1 MSYLLLSFYLQQA
14 RKKMVRFARSTIHGW
29 GLFALENIP
38 ADEMVIE
45 YVGEVIRS
53 LVADERERRYESMGI
68 GSSYLFRLDSESVI
82 DATKRGGVARFINH
96 CCDVSGGGG
105 RVGMR
110 LREFYEEEGYT
121 APISMLYVLYMY
133 LCVCVGGWVVCVGG
147 EWMWC
152 GCMWVVSGCGG
163 W

>member
-1 MSYLLLSFYLQQA
+1 
-14 RKKMVRFARSTIHGW
+14 MVRFARSTIHGW

-96 CCDVSGGGG
+96 CCDVSGRWGGADWG
-105 RVGMR
+105 DSRR
-110 LREFYEEEGYT
+110 PHKR
-121 APISMLYVLYMY
+121 
-133 LCVCVGGWVVCVGG
+133 
-147 EWMWC
+147 
-152 GCMWVVSGCGG
+152 GCMAPFIIIICL
-163 W
+163 